1 MQTKEVNGENKPDG
15 TPLVRVRS
23 LQTVFSLRSG
33 DVYAVNGLDFDL
45 MEKERLALVGESGCG
60 KSVLAQ
66 TIFRLLPENAHVS
79 GEININ
85 GKDLFAMNQEE
96 MEKMRGREIGLIP
109 QHLSSLDPLM
119 KIGGQ
124 VGEACIPHA
133 GLFEKKAFMDQVKRL
148 LRSVNLDRD
157 IFTRYPHELSG
168 GMNRRTLISM
178 GIAQG
183 PPLLIA
189 DEPTTGLDTII
200 RAKIVALIDRIT
212 RGQSLILIT
221 HDINTA
227 KICEQ
232 IAVMYAGEIVEKGK
246 MEEVL
251 STPRHPYT
259 RGLIA
264 SMPSRGMN
272 QIPGQSPS
280 LVNIPSGCRFHP
292 RCPDAQEMCT
302 QLHPSLSEGDW
313 GVRCHYAVCSKS

>member
-1 MQTKEVNGENKPDG
+1 MQTNEISDEKKQNGS
-15 TPLVRVRS
+15 PLVRIRS
-23 LQTVFSLRSG
+23 LHTVFSLRSG

-66 TIFRLLPENAHVS
+66 TIFRLLPKNARVS
-79 GEININ
+79 GEIRIN
-85 GKDLFAMNQEE
+85 GKDLFAMSREE
-96 MEKMRGREIGLIP
+96 MEFLRGREIGLIP

-124 VGEACIPHA
+124 VREAYAPHS
-133 GLFEKKAFMDQVKRL
+133 GLFEKNTVIDRVKGL
-148 LRSVNLDRD
+148 LRSVNLDGG
-157 IFTRYPHELSG
+157 ISTRYPHELSG

-212 RGQSLILIT
+212 RGHSLILIT

-246 MEEVL
+246 MEDIL
-251 STPRHPYT
+251 NTPRHPYT

-272 QIPGQSPS
+272 QIPGQTPS
-280 LVNIPSGCRFHP
+280 LINIPPGCRFHP
-292 RCPDAQEMCT
+292 RCPDARDICT
-302 QLHPSLSEGDW
+302 YMHPSLSDIEW
-313 GVRCHYAVCSKS
+313 GVRCHHVIS